1 MNLIAAVDQNWAIG
15 NKNELLVRI
24 PADQKFFRET
34 TTGKVVVMGRKTLE
48 SFPNG
53 LPLKNRTNIVLT
65 HDHTYKVPGAVV
77 VHDMDEL
84 HEELK
89 KYDSED
95 IYVIGGETI
104 YRQLLDE
111 CDVAHITKID
121 YAYDADAYFPN
132 LDERPEWKIT
142 AESVQYLRKGGRLLF
157 EIGYDQGEAVSALM
171 KEHFAEVRVIQDLA
185 GLDRVVSGVYCG

>member
-95 IYVIGGETI
+95 VYVIGGEQI
-104 YRQLLDE
+104 YRQMLPY
-111 CDVAHITKID
+111 CDTAHMTKID
-121 YAYDADAYFPN
+121 HAYEADAYFPN
-132 LDERPEWKIT
+132 LDEKEEWKIT
-142 AESVQYLRKGGRLLF
+142 ATSDEQTYF
-157 EIGYDQGEAVSALM
+157 
-171 KEHFAEVRVIQDLA
+171 DLEYYFYKYE
-185 GLDRVVSGVYCG
+185 RIK